1 MDYDIILSLVM
12 APKSYA
18 LEWSFEIDFILIEGL
33 FVVRLLLNDMMSNLK
48 CGVFITF
55 SDSCCLNAFS
65 GCKDDECRYH
75 NSRGRGVCR

>member
-12 APKSYA
+12 ALKSYA

-48 CGVFITF
+48 CG
-55 SDSCCLNAFS
+55 
-65 GCKDDECRYH
+65 
-75 NSRGRGVCR
+75 